1 MIIYTRLF
9 IWLVY
14 ICECNFVIHLMIISA
29 SLNDATSKILWHDIC
44 NFESLV
50 TCFIASHMTKSIT
63 IIFIVSWTWCCYSTL
78 PQSLLIHSSMICT
91 MMLNL
96 PQIIAS
102 RKISQGQ
109 EPKDFNVKVLW
120 FHKVGYKEEL
130 FPCINMLNTL
140 IENADVTSWTLK
152 S

>member
-1 MIIYTRLF
+1 MMQLPKYCDMIY
-9 IWLVY
+9 
-14 ICECNFVIHLMIISA
+14 
-29 SLNDATSKILWHDIC
+29 ATLKVLWHV
-44 NFESLV
+44 SLCL
-50 TCFIASHMTKSIT
+50 TWQRALPFFSLCL
-63 IIFIVSWTWCCYSTL
+63 FIVSWTWCCYWTL

-109 EPKDFNVKVLW
+109 EPKDFNIKVLW

>member
-1 MIIYTRLF
+1 MFL
-9 IWLVY
+9 WLVY
-14 ICECNFVIHLMIISA
+14 ICESNFLIHLMIIST
-29 SLNDATSKILWHDIC
+29 SLNDATSKILWHV
-44 NFESLV
+44 SLCL
-50 TCFIASHMTKSIT
+50 TWQRALPFFSLCL
-63 IIFIVSWTWCCYSTL
+63 FIVSWTWCCYSTL
-78 PQSLLIHSSMICT
+78 PQTLLIHSSMICT

-102 RKISQGQ
+102 RKISQGL

-130 FPCINMLNTL
+130 FTCINMLNTL
-140 IENADVTSWTLK
+140 IKNADVTSWTLK